1 MSKIG
6 DLFVRLGIKKDEF
19 SRGIDDA
26 KRETQGF
33 GDSLKK
39 MATAAKAAWLA
50 VGVAV
55 VKFASST
62 IQMTQKWG
70 DRWKVEM
77 AGMKAAYGTLVR
89 QLSSGEGFDNL
100 FANLR
105 ESARLAKE
113 AAAELDEVFERKI
126 SYSYE
131 EAETRKEIARLRLI
145 MQDSSKSDEE
155 RKKAA
160 QDIINKT
167 KKLAVLK
174 KDIAQQDADAQKKLV
189 RDATHLEDDEIK
201 FLTKE
206 YNKNREI
213 IKAGRD
219 YLQERARLEGQLAA
233 AQGRATNARS
243 GKDIVA
249 ANEKVAATKKA
260 LSDLEAS
267 TSQTVKDVGELTK
280 KYDKGNDELISN
292 LARAEVAVINVDEE
306 MYHAQ
311 TRATAL
317 LGTLGKVSGG
327 GASKVSGGGASK
339 GNPEL
344 DAAARIAQRAEDA
357 AKDEVQLLSEKYD
370 QEKALLEKYHIDTE
384 ALWREYVNNLTDIV
398 SQEMDLGLDELENIE
413 PVEIDPVLLE
423 VDPKIEDFYKTLKEQ
438 FDKAEELTRQFNAA
452 VVSGISD
459 GCQEITEQLL
469 GVRDINVGSV
479 VKALLEPL
487 ADMAVK
493 AGTIIVAEGVATKAA
508 NSALKTFG
516 ETGWGAIAAG
526 AALIAAGTAAK
537 AGLAALAKGGTST
550 TTTSGYEGSA
560 GSASTQNI
568 ETEMTIHVEGRIS
581 GSDIV
586 LAGQKT
592 VNAWNR

>member
-50 VGVAV
+50 VGAAV
-55 VKFASST
+55 VKFASDT

-70 DRWKVEM
+70 DRWRVEM

-100 FANLR
+100 FANIR
-105 ESARLAKE
+105 ESVRLAKE
-113 AAAELDEVFERKI
+113 AAASLDELFERRI

-131 EAETRKEIARLRLI
+131 EAETRKEIARLQLI
-145 MQDSSKSDEE
+145 MRDSSKSDKE
-155 RKKAA
+155 REDAAKK
-160 QDIINKT
+160 IIKET
-167 KKLAVLK
+167 KNLADLK
-174 KDIAQQDADAQKKLV
+174 RDIAQQDADDQKKQLRGQTKLNDDQINFLV
-189 RDATHLEDDEIK
+189 
-201 FLTKE
+201 KE

-219 YLQERARLEGQLAA
+219 YLEERARLEGQLAA
-233 AQGRATNARS
+233 AQGRAANARS

-327 GASKVSGGGASK
+327 GASK

-384 ALWREYVNNLTDIV
+384 ELWREYVNNLTDIV
-398 SQEMDLGLDELENIE
+398 IQEMDLGLDELANIE
-413 PVEIDPVLLE
+413 PVEIDPVVLE
-423 VDPKIEDFYKTLKEQ
+423 VDPEIEDFYKTFKEQ
-438 FDKAEELTRQFNAA
+438 FDKAEELSRQFNAA

-459 GCQEITEQLL
+459 GCQEITDQLL
-469 GVRDINVGSV
+469 GVRDINVGAIFQS
-479 VKALLEPL
+479 LLGPL
-487 ADMAVK
+487 ADLAIKQGEILVAQGIGVEACKK
-493 AGTIIVAEGVATKAA
+493 ALRSLNGYA
-508 NSALKTFG
+508 
-516 ETGWGAIAAG
+516 AIAAG
-526 AALIAAGTAAK
+526 FALLTVGAAAK
-537 AGLAALAKGGTST
+537 SGLAALAKGGTST

>member
-50 VGVAV
+50 VGAAV
-55 VKFASST
+55 VKFASDT

-70 DRWKVEM
+70 DRWRVEM

-100 FANLR
+100 FANIR
-105 ESARLAKE
+105 ESVRLAKE
-113 AAAELDEVFERKI
+113 AAKSLDELFERRI

-131 EAETRKEIARLRLI
+131 EAETRKEIARLQLI
-145 MQDSSKSDEE
+145 MRDSSKSDKE
-155 RKKAA
+155 REDAAKK
-160 QDIINKT
+160 IIKET
-167 KKLAVLK
+167 KNLADLK
-174 KDIAQQDADAQKKLV
+174 RDIAQQDADDQKKQLRGQTKLNDDQINFLV
-189 RDATHLEDDEIK
+189 
-201 FLTKE
+201 KE

-219 YLQERARLEGQLAA
+219 YLEERARLEGQLAA
-233 AQGRATNARS
+233 AQGRAANARS

-327 GASKVSGGGASK
+327 GASK

-384 ALWREYVNNLTDIV
+384 ELWREYVNNLTDIV
-398 SQEMDLGLDELENIE
+398 IQEMDLGLDELANIE
-413 PVEIDPVLLE
+413 PVEIDPVVLE
-423 VDPKIEDFYKTLKEQ
+423 VDPEIEDFYKTFKEQ
-438 FDKAEELTRQFNAA
+438 FDKAEELSRQFNAA

-459 GCQEITEQLL
+459 GCQEITDQLL
-469 GVRDINVGSV
+469 GVRDINVGAIFQS
-479 VKALLEPL
+479 LLGPL
-487 ADMAVK
+487 ADLAIKQGEILVAQGIGVEACKK
-493 AGTIIVAEGVATKAA
+493 ALRSLNGYA
-508 NSALKTFG
+508 
-516 ETGWGAIAAG
+516 AIAAG
-526 AALIAAGTAAK
+526 FALLTVGAAAK
-537 AGLAALAKGGTST
+537 SGLAALAKGGTST

>member
-19 SRGIDDA
+19 SRGINDA

-50 VGVAV
+50 VGAAV
-55 VKFASST
+55 IKFASDA

-70 DRWKVEM
+70 DRWRVEM

-100 FANLR
+100 FANIR
-105 ESARLAKE
+105 ESVRLAKE
-113 AAAELDEVFERKI
+113 AARAMDELFERRI

-131 EAETRKEIARLRLI
+131 EAETRKEIARLQLI
-145 MQDSSKSDEE
+145 MRDSSKSDQE
-155 RKKAA
+155 REAAA
-160 QDIINKT
+160 QKIIDKT
-167 KKLAVLK
+167 QVLADLK
-174 KDIAQQDADAQKKLV
+174 RDIAKQDADAQKKLV

-219 YLQERARLEGQLAA
+219 YLKERARLEGQLAA

-292 LARAEVAVINVDEE
+292 LARTEVAVINVDEE

-317 LGTLGKVSGG
+317 LGTLG
-327 GASKVSGGGASK
+327 KVSGGGASK

-384 ALWREYVNNLTDIV
+384 ELWREYVNNLTDIV
-398 SQEMDLGLDELENIE
+398 SQEMDLGLDELANIE

-438 FDKAEELTRQFNAA
+438 FDKAEELTRQFNAS

-459 GCQEITEQLL
+459 GCQEITDQLL
-469 GVRDINVGSV
+469 GVRDINVGAIFQ
-479 VKALLEPL
+479 ALIGPL
-487 ADMAVK
+487 ADLAIK
-493 AGTIIVAEGVATKAA
+493 QGEILVAEGIGVEACKKALESLNGYA
-508 NSALKTFG
+508 
-516 ETGWGAIAAG
+516 AIAAG
-526 AALIAAGTAAK
+526 VALIAVGAAAK
-537 AGLAALAKGGTST
+537 SGLAALAKGSTST
-550 TTTSGYEGSA
+550 TTTSGYGGSA

>member
-19 SRGIDDA
+19 SRGINDA

-39 MATAAKAAWLA
+39 MATSAKAAWLA
-50 VGVAV
+50 VGAAV
-55 VKFASST
+55 IKFASDA

-70 DRWKVEM
+70 DRWRVEM

-100 FANLR
+100 FANIR
-105 ESARLAKE
+105 ESVRLAKE
-113 AAAELDEVFERKI
+113 AARALDELFERRI

-131 EAETRKEIARLRLI
+131 EAETRKEIARLQLI
-145 MQDSSKSDEE
+145 MRDSSKSDKE
-155 RKKAA
+155 REDAAKK
-160 QDIINKT
+160 IITETQN
-167 KKLAVLK
+167 LANLK
-174 KDIAQQDADAQKKLV
+174 RDIAKQDADAQKKQV

-213 IKAGRD
+213 INAGRA
-219 YLQERARLEGQLAA
+219 YLEERARLEGQLAA
-233 AQGRATNARS
+233 AQGRAANARS

-317 LGTLGKVSGG
+317 LGTLN
-327 GASKVSGGGASK
+327 KVSGGGASK

-438 FDKAEELTRQFNAA
+438 FDKAEELTRQFNAS

-459 GCQEITEQLL
+459 GCQEITDQLL
-469 GVRDINVGSV
+469 GVKDINVGAIFQ
-479 VKALLEPL
+479 ALIGPL
-487 ADMAVK
+487 ADLAIK
-493 AGTIIVAEGVATKAA
+493 QGEILVAEGIGVEACKKALESLNGYA
-508 NSALKTFG
+508 
-516 ETGWGAIAAG
+516 AIAAG
-526 AALIAAGTAAK
+526 VALITVGAAAK
-537 AGLAALAKGGTST
+537 SGLSALAKGGTST
-550 TTTSGYEGSA
+550 TTTSGYGGSA
-560 GSASTQNI
+560 GSASTQNL

>member
-50 VGVAV
+50 VGAAV
-55 VKFASST
+55 VKFASDT

-70 DRWKVEM
+70 DRWRVEM

-100 FANLR
+100 FANIR
-105 ESARLAKE
+105 ESVRLAKE
-113 AAAELDEVFERKI
+113 AAKSLDELFERRI

-131 EAETRKEIARLRLI
+131 EAETRKEIARLQLI
-145 MQDSSKSDEE
+145 MRDSSKSDKE
-155 RKKAA
+155 REDAAKK
-160 QDIINKT
+160 IIKET
-167 KKLAVLK
+167 KNLADLK
-174 KDIAQQDADAQKKLV
+174 RDIAQQDADDQKKQLRGQTKLNDDQINFLV
-189 RDATHLEDDEIK
+189 
-201 FLTKE
+201 KE

-219 YLQERARLEGQLAA
+219 YLEERARLEGQLAA
-233 AQGRATNARS
+233 AQGRAANARS

-327 GASKVSGGGASK
+327 GASK

-384 ALWREYVNNLTDIV
+384 ELWREYVNNLTDIII
-398 SQEMDLGLDELENIE
+398 QEMDLGLDELANIE
-413 PVEIDPVLLE
+413 PVEIDPVVLE
-423 VDPKIEDFYKTLKEQ
+423 VDPEIEDFYKTFKEQ
-438 FDKAEELTRQFNAA
+438 FDKAEELSRQFNAA

-459 GCQEITEQLL
+459 GCQEITDQLL
-469 GVRDINVGSV
+469 GVRDINVGAIFQS
-479 VKALLEPL
+479 LLGPL
-487 ADMAVK
+487 ADLAIKQGEILVAQGIGVEACKK
-493 AGTIIVAEGVATKAA
+493 ALRSLNGYA
-508 NSALKTFG
+508 
-516 ETGWGAIAAG
+516 AIAAG
-526 AALIAAGTAAK
+526 FALLTVGAAAK
-537 AGLAALAKGGTST
+537 SGLAALAKGGTST

>member
-33 GDSLKK
+33 GNSLKK
-39 MATAAKAAWLA
+39 MATSAKAAWLA
-50 VGVAV
+50 VGAAV
-55 VKFASST
+55 VKFASDT

-70 DRWKVEM
+70 DRWRVEM

-105 ESARLAKE
+105 ESVRLAKE
-113 AAAELDEVFERKI
+113 AAAELDELFERRI

-131 EAETRKEIARLRLI
+131 EAETRKEIARLQLI
-145 MQDSSKSDEE
+145 MRDSSKSDQE
-155 RKKAA
+155 RKDAA
-160 QDIINKT
+160 QKIIDKT
-167 KKLAVLK
+167 KELAVLK
-174 KDIAQQDADAQKKLV
+174 KDIAQQDADAQKELFRGQTKLN
-189 RDATHLEDDEIK
+189 DDQIN
-201 FLTKE
+201 FLVKE

-219 YLQERARLEGQLAA
+219 YLEERARLEGQLAA

-327 GASKVSGGGASK
+327 GASK

-384 ALWREYVNNLTDIV
+384 ELWREYVNNLTDIV
-398 SQEMDLGLDELENIE
+398 SQEIDLGLDELANIE

-459 GCQEITEQLL
+459 GCQEITDQLL
-469 GVRDINVGSV
+469 GVRDINVGAIFQS
-479 VKALLEPL
+479 LIGPL
-487 ADMAVK
+487 ADLAIK
-493 AGTIIVAEGVATKAA
+493 QGEILVAEGIGVEACKKALESLNGYA
-508 NSALKTFG
+508 
-516 ETGWGAIAAG
+516 AIAAG
-526 AALIAAGTAAK
+526 FALITVGAAAK
-537 AGLAALAKGGTST
+537 SGLAALAKGGTST
-550 TTTSGYEGSA
+550 TTTSGYGGSA

>member
-19 SRGIDDA
+19 SRGINDA

-39 MATAAKAAWLA
+39 MATSAKAAWLA
-50 VGVAV
+50 IGAAV
-55 VKFASST
+55 IKFASDA

-70 DRWKVEM
+70 DRWQVEM

-89 QLSSGEGFDNL
+89 QLSSSEGFDNL
-100 FANLR
+100 FANIR
-105 ESARLAKE
+105 ESVRLAKE
-113 AAAELDEVFERKI
+113 AAAELDELFERRI

-131 EAETRKEIARLRLI
+131 EAETRKEIARLQLI
-145 MQDSSKSDEE
+145 MRDSSKSDQE
-155 RKKAA
+155 RKDAA
-160 QDIINKT
+160 QEIIKKT
-167 KKLAVLK
+167 QDLAVLK
-174 KDIAQQDADAQKKLV
+174 KDIAQQDADAQKKLLQGQ
-189 RDATHLEDDEIK
+189 THLNDDEIK

-213 IKAGRD
+213 INAGRD

-249 ANEKVAATKKA
+249 ANEKVSATKKA

-280 KYDKGNDELISN
+280 KYDKSNDELISN

-311 TRATAL
+311 TRATSL
-317 LGTLGKVSGG
+317 LGTLN
-327 GASKVSGGGASK
+327 KVSGGGASK

-357 AKDEVQLLSEKYD
+357 AKDEVQLLSEKFN

-384 ALWREYVNNLTDIV
+384 ALWREYVNNLIDIA
-398 SQEMDLGLDELENIE
+398 SQEMDLGLDELANID

-423 VDPKIEDFYKTLKEQ
+423 VDPRIKDFCKTLKGQ

-459 GCQEITEQLL
+459 GCQEITDQLL
-469 GVRDINVGSV
+469 GVRDINVGAIFQ
-479 VKALLEPL
+479 ALIGPL
-487 ADMAVK
+487 ADLAIKQGEILM
-493 AGTIIVAEGVATKAA
+493 AEGIGVEACKKALESLNGYA
-508 NSALKTFG
+508 
-516 ETGWGAIAAG
+516 AITAG
-526 AALIAAGTAAK
+526 VALIAVGAAAK
-537 AGLAALAKGGTST
+537 SGLSALAKGGAST
-550 TTTSGYEGSA
+550 TTTSGYGGSA
-560 GSASTQNI
+560 GSASTQNL
-568 ETEMTIHVEGRIS
+568 ETEMTIYVEGRIS

>member
-50 VGVAV
+50 VGAAV
-55 VKFASST
+55 VKFASDT

-70 DRWKVEM
+70 DRWRVEM

-100 FANLR
+100 FANIR
-105 ESARLAKE
+105 ESVRLAKE
-113 AAAELDEVFERKI
+113 AAKSLDELFERRI

-131 EAETRKEIARLRLI
+131 EAETRKEIARLQLI
-145 MQDSSKSDEE
+145 MRDSSKSDKE
-155 RKKAA
+155 REDAAKK
-160 QDIINKT
+160 IIKET
-167 KKLAVLK
+167 KNLADLK
-174 KDIAQQDADAQKKLV
+174 RDIAQQDADDQKKQLRGQTKLNDDQINFLV
-189 RDATHLEDDEIK
+189 
-201 FLTKE
+201 KE

-219 YLQERARLEGQLAA
+219 YLEERARLEGQLAA
-233 AQGRATNARS
+233 AQGRAANARS

-327 GASKVSGGGASK
+327 GASK

-384 ALWREYVNNLTDIV
+384 ELWREYVNNLTDIV
-398 SQEMDLGLDELENIE
+398 IQEMDLGLDELANIE
-413 PVEIDPVLLE
+413 PVEIDPVVLE
-423 VDPKIEDFYKTLKEQ
+423 VDPEIEDFYKTFKEQ
-438 FDKAEELTRQFNAA
+438 FDKAEELSRQFNAA

-459 GCQEITEQLL
+459 GCQEITDQLL
-469 GVRDINVGSV
+469 GVRDINVGAIFQS
-479 VKALLEPL
+479 LIGPL
-487 ADMAVK
+487 ADLAIK
-493 AGTIIVAEGVATKAA
+493 QGEILVAEGIGVEACKKALESLNGYA
-508 NSALKTFG
+508 
-516 ETGWGAIAAG
+516 AIAAG
-526 AALIAAGTAAK
+526 FALITVGAAAK
-537 AGLAALAKGGTST
+537 SGLAALAKGGTST
-550 TTTSGYEGSA
+550 TTTSGYGGSA

>member
-19 SRGIDDA
+19 SRGINDA

-33 GDSLKK
+33 GDTLKK
-39 MATAAKAAWLA
+39 MASGAKVAWAA
-50 VGVAV
+50 VGAAV
-55 VKFASST
+55 IKFASDA

-167 KKLAVLK
+167 QELAVLK
-174 KDIAQQDADAQKKLV
+174 KDIAQQDADNQKKLL
-189 RDATHLEDDEIK
+189 RGQTKLNDDQID
-201 FLTKE
+201 FLVKE

-249 ANEKVAATKKA
+249 ANEKVSATKKA

-280 KYDKGNDELISN
+280 KYDKSNDELISN

-317 LGTLGKVSGG
+317 LGTLG
-327 GASKVSGGGASK
+327 KVSGGGASK

-384 ALWREYVNNLTDIV
+384 ELWREYVNNLTDIV
-398 SQEMDLGLDELENIE
+398 SQEMDLGLDELANIE

-459 GCQEITEQLL
+459 GCQEITDQLL
-469 GVRDINVGSV
+469 GVQDINVGAIFQS
-479 VKALLEPL
+479 LIGPL
-487 ADMAVK
+487 ADLAIK
-493 AGTIIVAEGVATKAA
+493 QGEILVAEGIGVEACKKALESLNGYA
-508 NSALKTFG
+508 
-516 ETGWGAIAAG
+516 AIAAG
-526 AALIAAGTAAK
+526 VALIAVGAAAK
-537 AGLAALAKGGTST
+537 SGLSALAKGGTST

>member
-19 SRGIDDA
+19 SRGINDA

-33 GDSLKK
+33 GDTLKK
-39 MATAAKAAWLA
+39 MASGAKVAWAA
-50 VGVAV
+50 VGAAV
-55 VKFASST
+55 VKFAT
-62 IQMTQKWG
+62 DAIRMTQKWG
-70 DRWKVEM
+70 DQWNVAM
-77 AGMKAAYGTLVR
+77 AGIQAAYGVFVR
-89 QLSSGEGFDNL
+89 QLASGEGFDNL
-100 FANLR
+100 FANMR
-105 ESARLAKE
+105 EAARLARE
-113 AAAELDEVFERKI
+113 AAAALDEIFERKT
-126 SYSYE
+126 SYGYT
-131 EAETRKEIARLRLI
+131 EAITKREIAQLQLI
-145 MQDSSKSDEE
+145 MRDSSRSDEE

-160 QDIINKT
+160 EMIIQKEKELGN
-167 KKLAVLK
+167 VK
-174 KDIAQQDADAQKKLV
+174 KDIANQEANAYKKQLQAQTKLTDSEIQFITREYNQNREVIQQGREYLKQKAQFETKLANAQKASGAGLLLGNAYKNNQA
-189 RDATHLEDDEIK
+189 DINAATEGLRNLEANTSQAIK
-201 FLTKE
+201 
-206 YNKNREI
+206 
-213 IKAGRD
+213 D
-219 YLQERARLEGQLAA
+219 
-233 AQGRATNARS
+233 
-243 GKDIVA
+243 VA
-249 ANEKVAATKKA
+249 A
-260 LSDLEAS
+260 
-267 TSQTVKDVGELTK
+267 LTQ

-292 LARAEVAVINVDEE
+292 LAKAEIAVINVDTE

-311 TRATAL
+311 TRATSI
-317 LGTLGKVSGG
+317 LGTLN
-327 GASKVSGGGASK
+327 KVSGGGASK

-384 ALWREYVNNLTDIV
+384 ELWREYVNNLTDIV
-398 SQEMDLGLDELENIE
+398 SQEMDLGLDELANIE

-438 FDKAEELTRQFNAA
+438 FDKAEELTRQFNAS

-550 TTTSGYEGSA
+550 TTTSGYGGSA

>member
-39 MATAAKAAWLA
+39 MATSAKAAWLA
-50 VGVAV
+50 VGAAV
-55 VKFASST
+55 IKFASDAIS
-62 IQMTQKWG
+62 MTQKWG
-70 DRWKVEM
+70 DRWGVEM

-100 FANLR
+100 FANIR
-105 ESARLAKE
+105 KSVRLAKE
-113 AAAELDEVFERKI
+113 AAASLDELFERRI

-131 EAETRKEIARLRLI
+131 EAETRKEIARLQLI
-145 MQDSSKSDEE
+145 MRDSSKSDQE
-155 RKKAA
+155 RKDAA
-160 QDIINKT
+160 QLIITKT
-167 KKLAVLK
+167 KELAVLK
-174 KDIAQQDADAQKKLV
+174 KDIAQQDADNQKEPLRSLKLN
-189 RDATHLEDDEIK
+189 DDEIT

-219 YLQERARLEGQLAA
+219 YLEERARLEGQLAA
-233 AQGRATNARS
+233 AQGRAANARS

-249 ANEKVAATKKA
+249 ANEKVSATKKA

-280 KYDKGNDELISN
+280 KYDKSNDELISN

-311 TRATAL
+311 TRATSL
-317 LGTLGKVSGG
+317 LGTLN
-327 GASKVSGGGASK
+327 KVSGGGASK

-398 SQEMDLGLDELENIE
+398 SQEMDLGLDELANIE

-423 VDPKIEDFYKTLKEQ
+423 VDPRIEDFYKTLKEQ
-438 FDKAEELTRQFNAA
+438 FDKAEELTRQFNAS

-459 GCQEITEQLL
+459 GCQEITDQLL
-469 GVRDINVGSV
+469 GVRDINVGAIFQ
-479 VKALLEPL
+479 ALIGPL
-487 ADMAVK
+487 ADLAIK
-493 AGTIIVAEGVATKAA
+493 QGEILVAEGIGVEACKKALESLNGYA
-508 NSALKTFG
+508 
-516 ETGWGAIAAG
+516 AIAAG
-526 AALIAAGTAAK
+526 VALIAVGAAAK
-537 AGLAALAKGGTST
+537 SGLSALAKGGTST
-550 TTTSGYEGSA
+550 TTTSGYGGSA

>member
-33 GDSLKK
+33 GNSLKK
-39 MATAAKAAWLA
+39 MATSAKAAWLA
-50 VGVAV
+50 VGAAV
-55 VKFASST
+55 VKFASDT

-70 DRWKVEM
+70 DRWRVEM

-100 FANLR
+100 FANIR
-105 ESARLAKE
+105 ESVRLAKE
-113 AAAELDEVFERKI
+113 AAKSLDELFERRI

-131 EAETRKEIARLRLI
+131 EAETRKEIARLQLI
-145 MQDSSKSDEE
+145 MRDSSKSDKE
-155 RKKAA
+155 REDAAKK
-160 QDIINKT
+160 IIKET
-167 KKLAVLK
+167 KNLADLK
-174 KDIAQQDADAQKKLV
+174 RDIAQQDADDQKELFRGQTKLN
-189 RDATHLEDDEIK
+189 DDQIN
-201 FLTKE
+201 FLVKE

-219 YLQERARLEGQLAA
+219 YLEERARLEGQLAA

-327 GASKVSGGGASK
+327 GASK

-384 ALWREYVNNLTDIV
+384 ELWREYVNNLTDIV
-398 SQEMDLGLDELENIE
+398 SQEIDLGLDELANIE

-459 GCQEITEQLL
+459 GCQEITDQLL
-469 GVRDINVGSV
+469 GVRDINVGAIFQS
-479 VKALLEPL
+479 LIGPL
-487 ADMAVK
+487 ADLAIK
-493 AGTIIVAEGVATKAA
+493 QGEILVAEGIGVEACKKALESLNGYA
-508 NSALKTFG
+508 
-516 ETGWGAIAAG
+516 AIAAG
-526 AALIAAGTAAK
+526 FALITVGAAAK
-537 AGLAALAKGGTST
+537 SGLAALAKGGTST
-550 TTTSGYEGSA
+550 TTTSGYGGSA

>member
-174 KDIAQQDADAQKKLV
+174 KDIAQQDADAQKKQLRGQTKLNDDQIDFLV
-189 RDATHLEDDEIK
+189 
-201 FLTKE
+201 KE

-213 IKAGRD
+213 IKSGRD
-219 YLQERARLEGQLAA
+219 YVKERARLEGQLAA

-317 LGTLGKVSGG
+317 LGTLG
-327 GASKVSGGGASK
+327 KVSGGGASK

>member
-39 MATAAKAAWLA
+39 MATSAKAAWLA
-50 VGVAV
+50 VGAAV
-55 VKFASST
+55 IKFASDAIS
-62 IQMTQKWG
+62 MTQKWG
-70 DRWKVEM
+70 DRWGVEM

-100 FANLR
+100 FANIR
-105 ESARLAKE
+105 ESVRLAKE
-113 AAAELDEVFERKI
+113 AAASLDELFERRI

-131 EAETRKEIARLRLI
+131 EAETRKEIARLQLI
-145 MQDSSKSDEE
+145 MRDSSKSDQE
-155 RKKAA
+155 RKDAA
-160 QDIINKT
+160 QKIIDKT
-167 KKLAVLK
+167 KELAVLK
-174 KDIAQQDADAQKKLV
+174 KDIAQQDADAQKDLL
-189 RDATHLEDDEIK
+189 RGQTHLEDDEIK

-213 IKAGRD
+213 INAGRN
-219 YLQERARLEGQLAA
+219 YLEERARLEGQLAA
-233 AQGRATNARS
+233 AQGRAANARS

-260 LSDLEAS
+260 LSDLDAS

-280 KYDKGNDELISN
+280 KYDKSNDELISN

-311 TRATAL
+311 ARATSL
-317 LGTLGKVSGG
+317 LGSLN
-327 GASKVSGGGASK
+327 KVSGGGASK

-398 SQEMDLGLDELENIE
+398 SQEMDLGLDELANIE

-438 FDKAEELTRQFNAA
+438 FDKAEELTRQFNAS

-550 TTTSGYEGSA
+550 TTTSGYGGSA
-560 GSASTQNI
+560 GSASTQNL

>member
-19 SRGIDDA
+19 SRGINDA

-39 MATAAKAAWLA
+39 MASGAKVAWAA
-50 VGVAV
+50 VGAAV
-55 VKFASST
+55 VKFAT
-62 IQMTQKWG
+62 DAIRMTQKWG
-70 DRWKVEM
+70 DQWNVAM
-77 AGMKAAYGTLVR
+77 AGIQAAYGVFVR
-89 QLSSGEGFDNL
+89 QLASGEGFDNL
-100 FANLR
+100 FANMR
-105 ESARLAKE
+105 EAARLARE
-113 AAAELDEVFERKI
+113 AAAALDEIFERKT
-126 SYSYE
+126 SYGYT
-131 EAETRKEIARLRLI
+131 EAITKREIAQLQLI
-145 MQDSSKSDEE
+145 MRDSSRSDEE

-160 QDIINKT
+160 EMIIQKEKELGN
-167 KKLAVLK
+167 VK
-174 KDIAQQDADAQKKLV
+174 KDIANQEANAYKKQLQAQTKLTDSEIQFITREYNQNREVIQQGREYLKQKAQFETKLANAQKASGAGLLLGNAYKNNQA
-189 RDATHLEDDEIK
+189 DINAATEGLRNLEANTSQAIK
-201 FLTKE
+201 
-206 YNKNREI
+206 
-213 IKAGRD
+213 D
-219 YLQERARLEGQLAA
+219 
-233 AQGRATNARS
+233 
-243 GKDIVA
+243 VA
-249 ANEKVAATKKA
+249 A
-260 LSDLEAS
+260 
-267 TSQTVKDVGELTK
+267 LTQ

-292 LARAEVAVINVDEE
+292 LAKAEIAVINVDTE

-311 TRATAL
+311 TRATSI
-317 LGTLGKVSGG
+317 LGTLN
-327 GASKVSGGGASK
+327 KVSGGGASK

-384 ALWREYVNNLTDIV
+384 ELWREYVNNLTDIV
-398 SQEMDLGLDELENIE
+398 SQEMDLGLDELANIE

-438 FDKAEELTRQFNAA
+438 FDKAEELTRQFNAS

>member
-19 SRGIDDA
+19 SRGINDA

-33 GDSLKK
+33 CNSLKK

-50 VGVAV
+50 VGAAV
-55 VKFASST
+55 IKFASST

-70 DRWKVEM
+70 DRWAVEM

-100 FANLR
+100 FANIR
-105 ESARLAKE
+105 ESVRLAKE
-113 AAAELDEVFERKI
+113 AADSLDELFERRI
-126 SYSYE
+126 SYSYS
-131 EAETRKEIARLRLI
+131 EAETRKEIARLQLI
-145 MQDSSKSDEE
+145 MRDSSKSDQE
-155 RKKAA
+155 REAAA
-160 QDIINKT
+160 QKIIDKT
-167 KKLAVLK
+167 QVLANLK
-174 KDIAQQDADAQKKLV
+174 RDIAKQDADDQKKLV

-219 YLQERARLEGQLAA
+219 YLKERARLEGQLAA

-280 KYDKGNDELISN
+280 KYDKSNDELISN

-311 TRATAL
+311 TRATSL
-317 LGTLGKVSGG
+317 LGTLG
-327 GASKVSGGGASK
+327 KVSGGGASK

-384 ALWREYVNNLTDIV
+384 ELWREYVNNLTDIV
-398 SQEMDLGLDELENIE
+398 SQEMDLGLDELANIE

-438 FDKAEELTRQFNAA
+438 FDKAEELTRQFNAS

-550 TTTSGYEGSA
+550 TTTSGYGGSA
-560 GSASTQNI
+560 GSASTQNL

>member
-19 SRGIDDA
+19 SRGINDA

-33 GDSLKK
+33 GNSLKK
-39 MATAAKAAWLA
+39 MATAANAAWLA
-50 VGVAV
+50 VGAAV
-55 VKFASST
+55 IKFASST

-70 DRWKVEM
+70 DRWAVEM

-100 FANLR
+100 FANIR
-105 ESARLAKE
+105 ESVRLAKE
-113 AAAELDEVFERKI
+113 AADSLDELFERRI
-126 SYSYE
+126 SYSYS
-131 EAETRKEIARLRLI
+131 EAETRKEIARLQLI
-145 MQDSSKSDEE
+145 MRDSSKSDQE
-155 RKKAA
+155 REAAA
-160 QDIINKT
+160 QKIIDKT
-167 KKLAVLK
+167 QVLANLK
-174 KDIAQQDADAQKKLV
+174 RDIAKQDADDQKKLV

-213 IKAGRD
+213 IKASRA

-280 KYDKGNDELISN
+280 KYDKSNDELISN

-311 TRATAL
+311 TRATSL
-317 LGTLGKVSGG
+317 LGTLG
-327 GASKVSGGGASK
+327 KVSGGGASK

-384 ALWREYVNNLTDIV
+384 ELWREYVNNLTDIV
-398 SQEMDLGLDELENIE
+398 SQEMDLGLDELANIE

-438 FDKAEELTRQFNAA
+438 FDKAEELTRQFNAS

-550 TTTSGYEGSA
+550 TTTSGYGGSA
-560 GSASTQNI
+560 GSASTQNL

>member
-19 SRGIDDA
+19 SRGINDA

-33 GDSLKK
+33 GDTLKK
-39 MATAAKAAWLA
+39 MASGAKVAWAA
-50 VGVAV
+50 VGAAV
-55 VKFASST
+55 VKFAT
-62 IQMTQKWG
+62 DAIRMTQKWG
-70 DRWKVEM
+70 DQWNVAM
-77 AGMKAAYGTLVR
+77 AGIQAAYGVFVR
-89 QLSSGEGFDNL
+89 QLASGEGFDNL
-100 FANLR
+100 FANMR
-105 ESARLAKE
+105 EAARLARE
-113 AAAELDEVFERKI
+113 AAAALDEIFERKT
-126 SYSYE
+126 SYGYT
-131 EAETRKEIARLRLI
+131 EAITKREIAQLQLI
-145 MQDSSKSDEE
+145 MRDSSRSDEE

-160 QDIINKT
+160 EMIIQKEKELGN
-167 KKLAVLK
+167 VK
-174 KDIAQQDADAQKKLV
+174 KDIANQEANAYKKQLQAQTKLTDSEIQFITREYNQNREVIQQGREYLKQKAQFETKLANAQKASGAGLLLGNAYKNNQA
-189 RDATHLEDDEIK
+189 DINAATEGLRNLEANTSQAIK
-201 FLTKE
+201 
-206 YNKNREI
+206 
-213 IKAGRD
+213 D
-219 YLQERARLEGQLAA
+219 
-233 AQGRATNARS
+233 
-243 GKDIVA
+243 VA
-249 ANEKVAATKKA
+249 A
-260 LSDLEAS
+260 
-267 TSQTVKDVGELTK
+267 LTQ

-292 LARAEVAVINVDEE
+292 LAKAEIAVINVDTE

-311 TRATAL
+311 TRATSI
-317 LGTLGKVSGG
+317 LGTLN
-327 GASKVSGGGASK
+327 KVSGGGASK

-384 ALWREYVNNLTDIV
+384 ELWREYVNNLTDIV
-398 SQEMDLGLDELENIE
+398 SQEMDLGLDELANIE

-438 FDKAEELTRQFNAA
+438 FDKAEELTRQFNAS

-469 GVRDINVGSV
+469 GGRDINVGSV

-550 TTTSGYEGSA
+550 TTTSGYGGSA

>member
-39 MATAAKAAWLA
+39 MATSAKAAWLA
-50 VGVAV
+50 VGAAV
-55 VKFASST
+55 VKFASDT

-70 DRWKVEM
+70 DRWRVEM

-105 ESARLAKE
+105 ESVRLAKE
-113 AAAELDEVFERKI
+113 AAKSLDELFERRI

-131 EAETRKEIARLRLI
+131 EAETRKEIARLQLI
-145 MQDSSKSDEE
+145 MRDSSKSDKE
-155 RKKAA
+155 REDAAKK
-160 QDIINKT
+160 IIKET
-167 KKLAVLK
+167 KNLADLK
-174 KDIAQQDADAQKKLV
+174 RDIAQQDADDQKKQLRGQTKLNDDQINFLV
-189 RDATHLEDDEIK
+189 
-201 FLTKE
+201 KE

-219 YLQERARLEGQLAA
+219 YLEERARLEGQLAA
-233 AQGRATNARS
+233 AQGRAANARS

-327 GASKVSGGGASK
+327 GASK

-384 ALWREYVNNLTDIV
+384 ELWREYVNNLTDIV
-398 SQEMDLGLDELENIE
+398 IQEMDLGLDELANIE
-413 PVEIDPVLLE
+413 PVEIDPVVLE
-423 VDPKIEDFYKTLKEQ
+423 VDPEIEDFYKTFKEQ
-438 FDKAEELTRQFNAA
+438 FDKAEELSRQFNAA

-459 GCQEITEQLL
+459 GCQEITDQLL
-469 GVRDINVGSV
+469 GVRDINVGAIFQS
-479 VKALLEPL
+479 LLGPL
-487 ADMAVK
+487 ADLAIKQGEILVAQGIGVEACKK
-493 AGTIIVAEGVATKAA
+493 ALRSLNGYA
-508 NSALKTFG
+508 
-516 ETGWGAIAAG
+516 AIAAG
-526 AALIAAGTAAK
+526 FALLTVGAAAK
-537 AGLAALAKGGTST
+537 SGLAALAKGGTST

>member
-19 SRGIDDA
+19 SRGINDA

-33 GDSLKK
+33 GDTLKK
-39 MATAAKAAWLA
+39 MASGAKVAWAA
-50 VGVAV
+50 VGAAV
-55 VKFASST
+55 VKFAT
-62 IQMTQKWG
+62 DAIRMTQKWG
-70 DRWKVEM
+70 DQWNVAM
-77 AGMKAAYGTLVR
+77 AGIQAAYGVFVR
-89 QLSSGEGFDNL
+89 QLASGEGFDNL
-100 FANLR
+100 FANMR
-105 ESARLAKE
+105 EAARLARE
-113 AAAELDEVFERKI
+113 AAAALDEIFERKT
-126 SYSYE
+126 SYGYT
-131 EAETRKEIARLRLI
+131 EAITKREIAQLQLI
-145 MQDSSKSDEE
+145 MRDSSRSDEE

-160 QDIINKT
+160 EMIIQKEKELGN
-167 KKLAVLK
+167 VK
-174 KDIAQQDADAQKKLV
+174 KDIANQEANAYKKQLQAQTKLTDSEIQFITREYNQNREVIQQGREYLKQKAQFETKLANAQKASGAGLLLGNAYKNNQA
-189 RDATHLEDDEIK
+189 DINAATEGLRNLEANTSQAIK
-201 FLTKE
+201 
-206 YNKNREI
+206 
-213 IKAGRD
+213 D
-219 YLQERARLEGQLAA
+219 
-233 AQGRATNARS
+233 
-243 GKDIVA
+243 VA
-249 ANEKVAATKKA
+249 A
-260 LSDLEAS
+260 
-267 TSQTVKDVGELTK
+267 LTQ

-292 LARAEVAVINVDEE
+292 LAKAEIAVINVDTE

-311 TRATAL
+311 TRATSI
-317 LGTLGKVSGG
+317 LGTLN
-327 GASKVSGGGASK
+327 KVSGGGASK

-398 SQEMDLGLDELENIE
+398 SQEMDLGLDELANIE

-459 GCQEITEQLL
+459 GCQEIIEQLL

>member
-50 VGVAV
+50 VGAAV
-55 VKFASST
+55 VKFASDT

-70 DRWKVEM
+70 DRWRVEM

-100 FANLR
+100 FANIR
-105 ESARLAKE
+105 ESVRLAKE
-113 AAAELDEVFERKI
+113 AAKSLDELFERRI

-131 EAETRKEIARLRLI
+131 EAETRKEIARLQLI
-145 MQDSSKSDEE
+145 MRDSSKSDKE
-155 RKKAA
+155 REDAAKK
-160 QDIINKT
+160 IIKET
-167 KKLAVLK
+167 KNLADLK
-174 KDIAQQDADAQKKLV
+174 RDIAQQDADDQKKQLRGQTKLNDDQINFLV
-189 RDATHLEDDEIK
+189 
-201 FLTKE
+201 KE

-219 YLQERARLEGQLAA
+219 YLEERARLEGQLAA
-233 AQGRATNARS
+233 AQGRAANARS

-327 GASKVSGGGASK
+327 GASK

-384 ALWREYVNNLTDIV
+384 ELWREYVNNLTDIV
-398 SQEMDLGLDELENIE
+398 IQEMDLGLDELANIE

-459 GCQEITEQLL
+459 GCQEITDQLL
-469 GVRDINVGSV
+469 GVRDINVGAIFQS
-479 VKALLEPL
+479 LIGPL
-487 ADMAVK
+487 ADLAIK
-493 AGTIIVAEGVATKAA
+493 QGEILVAEGIGVEACKKALRSLNGYA
-508 NSALKTFG
+508 
-516 ETGWGAIAAG
+516 AIAAG
-526 AALIAAGTAAK
+526 FALLTVGAAAK
-537 AGLAALAKGGTST
+537 SGLAALAKGGTST